1 VIERLQTCAAVAA
14 IELRDVHKAF
24 GPIKAVNGLDL
35 EVPEGICLGLLGP
48 NGAGKSTTMRLLT
61 SQAIADSGSLRAL
74 GYELPREGKRA
85 RAEMGVVPQ
94 LDNLDVD
101 VSVYDNLS
109 VFARLYRVKDVDAA
123 VDRALGLAR
132 LADRKHDAVDELSG
146 GMRRRM
152 LIARGLVHDPK
163 LILLDE
169 PTVGLDPQ
177 IRAEVWTL
185 VDALRTEG
193 KTILMST
200 HYIEEAER
208 LADEVALM
216 TAGAIVARGKPAD
229 LVLEHAGRETAEVF
243 GPPDRLAEVR
253 KRAEAAGLPVRATGP
268 AVAIVGSE
276 NATDG
281 AVPEDAVVRPASL
294 EDVFVK
300 LTGEEL
306 E

>member
-1 VIERLQTCAAVAA
+1 MPA
-14 IELRDVHKAF
+14 IELKDVHKAF
-24 GPIKAVNGLDL
+24 GPIKAVDGLDL

-101 VSVYDNLS
+101 VTVYDNLS

-132 LADRKHDAVDELSG
+132 LTDRKHDAVDELSG

-185 VDALRTEG
+185 IDALRTEG

-216 TAGAIVARGKPAD
+216 TAGAIVARGKPSD

-243 GPPDRLAEVR
+243 GPPARLAEVR

-276 NATDG
+276 NAADG